1 MGISGLDE
9 GIVFFQDSIMVIM
22 FYLPIVSYG
31 FRFGVVV
38 VSVHQTFRAKLVR
51 IGPLSYMYK

>member
-1 MGISGLDE
+1 
-9 GIVFFQDSIMVIM
+9 MVIM

-31 FRFGVVV
+31 FRFGIAV
-38 VSVHQTFRAKLVR
+38 VSLHQTFRANLVR

>member
-1 MGISGLDE
+1 MSGLDE

-31 FRFGVVV
+31 FRFGTAV
-38 VSVHQTFRAKLVR
+38 VSVHQTFRANLVCN
-51 IGPLSYMYK
+51 GPLSYVYK